1 MHSLLSSSPSS
12 HPPALGS
19 WQLWVVPKMLPWEFH
34 KKCQLLRTS
43 EISQTYFLSGALSA
57 KKILHYLSIAVF
69 LTSLMTQNGTMFSQI
84 RIIIIFL
91 IFMAIPS
98 PTYVHPKE
106 KTLHQ
111 ILVLRPIRQAVCF
124 FKGQRNR
131 KNFQLFLG
139 GNLKSGDVWNPRQC
153 VEIHLLPA
161 RPALH
166 LVFLLPHR
174 LPSSSSRWEHHRRV
188 GMAWV
193 VTLPVLHPTLRLEGL
208 K

>member
-1 MHSLLSSSPSS
+1 
-12 HPPALGS
+12 
-19 WQLWVVPKMLPWEFH
+19 
-34 KKCQLLRTS
+34 
-43 EISQTYFLSGALSA
+43 
-57 KKILHYLSIAVF
+57 
-69 LTSLMTQNGTMFSQI
+69 MTQNGTMFSQI

-139 GNLKSGDVWNPRQC
+139 GNLKSGDV
-153 VEIHLLPA
+153 
-161 RPALH
+161 
-166 LVFLLPHR
+166 
-174 LPSSSSRWEHHRRV
+174 
-188 GMAWV
+188 
-193 VTLPVLHPTLRLEGL
+193 
-208 K
+208 